1 MTHGPVSHCYCLAHS
16 AMCLLPLPSSSEDVY
31 LSAGRAASECPNDS
45 RCRVLVP
52 DRGVIR
58 TDPRCNTMLSRV
70 VGTAALIPAALAYLT
85 RRHVPLPVTLILAHF
100 AAAGFAVALAAS
112 DRFAG
117 SSTAILGKQPTG
129 AVAWWGW
136 GLFWPYHLALQT
148 KLWIQ
153 RQYSVEPVWNQIL
166 DGWCVF
172 PAAEHDSETTI
183 LLLPTPMKSRWVATS

>member
-1 MTHGPVSHCYCLAHS
+1 
-16 AMCLLPLPSSSEDVY
+16 
-31 LSAGRAASECPNDS
+31 
-45 RCRVLVP
+45 
-52 DRGVIR
+52 
-58 TDPRCNTMLSRV
+58 MLSRV

-85 RRHVPLPVTLILAHF
+85 RRHVPLPVILILAHF

-117 SSTAILGKQPTG
+117 RTTAILGKQSTG

-153 RQYSVEPVWNQIL
+153 RQYAVEPVWNQIL
-166 DGWCVF
+166 DGWCVHCAVKGVHALPC
-172 PAAEHDSETTI
+172 PAFLSPDELHLGRPLCRSLFGLAALST
-183 LLLPTPMKSRWVATS
+183 L

>member
-1 MTHGPVSHCYCLAHS
+1 
-16 AMCLLPLPSSSEDVY
+16 
-31 LSAGRAASECPNDS
+31 
-45 RCRVLVP
+45 
-52 DRGVIR
+52 
-58 TDPRCNTMLSRV
+58 MLTKV

-117 SSTAILGKQPTG
+117 SSTSILGKQPTG

-148 KLWIQ
+148 KLWCQ
-153 RQYSVEPVWNQIL
+153 RQYSVEPVWNQIT
-166 DGWCVF
+166 DGWCVHRTEKDCLAQHVLQALHCTA
-172 PAAEHDSETTI
+172 PASPDEQHREDPVCRVIIWPSPLQI
-183 LLLPTPMKSRWVATS
+183 HPF